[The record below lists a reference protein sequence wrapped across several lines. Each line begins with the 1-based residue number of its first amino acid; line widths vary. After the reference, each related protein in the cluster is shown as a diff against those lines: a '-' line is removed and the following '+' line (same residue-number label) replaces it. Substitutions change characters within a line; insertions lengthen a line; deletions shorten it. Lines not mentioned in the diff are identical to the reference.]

1 MPGRC
6 LRAGVLAQVGR
17 ISEKHRHARPLVW
30 AVGLI
35 TALLAG
41 VVVALA
47 GADDAQGFE
56 LAWRVLCT
64 PVSSMLTAP

>member
-1 MPGRC
+1 MP
-6 LRAGVLAQVGR
+6 AGCR
-17 ISEKHRHARPLVW
+17 ARPLVW

-56 LAWRVLCT
+56 LAWRVPCT
-64 PVSSMLTAP
+64 PVSSMLIAP